1 MKDFEN
7 KEEFKKGE
15 EIANAITHGIGAL
28 LSISAIV
35 LLVIFSHKNPSKLI
49 STTIYSSTLFILYL
63 SSTLYHSMTNKKAKN
78 LFEIFDHAS
87 IFLLIAGTYT
97 PFALTVL
104 KGKIGWL
111 IFSIVWILAILGII
125 FKVFFVKKFVI
136 FSTLLYIAMG
146 WLVIFVL
153 KPLSIK
159 LNHFGML
166 FLFIGGIFYTA
177 GTIFYI
183 WRKIPYHHAFWHIFV
198 LAGSIFHF
206 FAIILI

>member
-1 MKDFEN
+1 LKDFEN

>member
-1 MKDFEN
+1 LKDFEN

-104 KGKIGWL
+104 NGYM
-111 IFSIVWILAILGII
+111 ILS
-125 FKVFFVKKFVI
+125 FTV
-136 FSTLLYIAMG
+136 
-146 WLVIFVL
+146 
-153 KPLSIK
+153 
-159 LNHFGML
+159 
-166 FLFIGGIFYTA
+166 
-177 GTIFYI
+177 
-183 WRKIPYHHAFWHIFV
+183 R
-198 LAGSIFHF
+198 
-206 FAIILI
+206 